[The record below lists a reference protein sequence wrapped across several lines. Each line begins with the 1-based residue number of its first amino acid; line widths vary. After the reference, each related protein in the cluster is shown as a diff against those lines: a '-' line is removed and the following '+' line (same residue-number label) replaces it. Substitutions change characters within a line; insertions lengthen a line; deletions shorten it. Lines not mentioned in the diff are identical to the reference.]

1 MHKRFWKRIIYVG
14 LYYYKYDTNMT
25 CRKYIRKIK
34 NKQKPRNIKQLCCRK
49 NYPEDYV

>member
-1 MHKRFWKRIIYVG
+1 MHKRYVG

-34 NKQKPRNIKQLCCRK
+34 NKLKC
-49 NYPEDYV
+49 YPSRRPKYTTVGYG